1 MAKVAADPGA
11 LTSQG
16 RALADHAPSAQCSQ
30 CQPAASDTVSTA
42 VAASFTAWSSGLD
55 MLISQAALQ
64 RANGGLAVD
73 LTGTAL
79 EQGDQEAAA
88 HIASGGTTPAPS
100 AAPPLSL
107 IHISEPTRLSLV
119 SRMPSSA

>member
-1 MAKVAADPGA
+1 
-11 LTSQG
+11 
-16 RALADHAPSAQCSQ
+16 
-30 CQPAASDTVSTA
+30 
-42 VAASFTAWSSGLD
+42 

-88 HIASGGTTPAPS
+88 HIASGGTTPAPRERS
-100 AAPPLSL
+100 GTVVACRATGASG
-107 IHISEPTRLSLV
+107 
-119 SRMPSSA
+119 A

>member
-1 MAKVAADPGA
+1 MRW
-11 LTSQG
+11 TSHG
-16 RALADHAPSAQCSQ
+16 RALADHAPGAQCSQ

-73 LTGTAL
+73 LTGAAL

-88 HIASGGTTPAPS
+88 HIASGGNDLCSERSATCPRERRGTVVARGTTGAS
-100 AAPPLSL
+100 GA
-107 IHISEPTRLSLV
+107 
-119 SRMPSSA
+119 